1 MKDQFS
7 SLSIRQYWNFS
18 MEHLPSYHHAPS
30 TLCYRE
36 EEVEVIKKFLSPL
49 KGKSFLK
56 TDLWNEVKNTRI
68 LPWAA
73 TPRSLDLCF
82 RHFRSSHLT
91 CPKILAEPN
100 NSSSSLRG

>member
-82 RHFRSSHLT
+82 RHFQSSHLT
-91 CPKILAEPN
+91 CPKILA
-100 NSSSSLRG
+100 